1 MLLANG
7 EKAANDHWAE
17 CPVGVAD
24 KPRKLQKA
32 ASERA
37 QRDPVT
43 ALAVFTKTAKVQIPR
58 TTCQTIFHSL
68 TGQTL
73 VTME

>member
-1 MLLANG
+1 MPLVNG

-17 CPVGVAD
+17 FLVGVAD

-43 ALAVFTKTAKVQIPR
+43 ALAVFTKTAKVQMPR
-58 TTCQTIFHSL
+58 TMCLTIFHSL
-68 TGQTL
+68 IGQTL
-73 VTME
+73 VAMD

>member
-1 MLLANG
+1 MPLVNG

-17 CPVGVAD
+17 FLVGVAD

-43 ALAVFTKTAKVQIPR
+43 ALAVFTKTAKVHMLR
-58 TTCQTIFHSL
+58 TMCLTILYSL

-73 VTME
+73 VTMD